1 MIESKFGTGSMVY
14 TVIYHQH
21 NGDISYMVA
30 TGPHD
35 KSRALQRASLKFER
49 LIALV
54 PGNHTP
60 IFQPHIS

>member
-1 MIESKFGTGSMVY
+1 MIENKLGQGSMVY

-21 NGDISYMVA
+21 NGHISYMVA
-30 TGPHD
+30 SGPPD
-35 KSRALQRASLKFER
+35 KRRALKMASLQFER